1 MSPILPP
8 RDRLTIGFAH
18 VAYRMKEAFDAR
30 GTGVR
35 HFQVYDRG
43 ELDRRCPEIDV
54 LVVSGL
60 WHNGVLNAAPKLR
73 WIQSIGAGYDQFP
86 LDDLRKRGIRL
97 TRAYGVNR
105 NAVAEHTF
113 ALILSLSRHLHYCRD
128 NQRKHL
134 YRQMISDI
142 ARREDELGG
151 KTLGIIGLGHIG
163 SRVAELGKAFD
174 MRVIATKR
182 DPGTYRGHADRVLT
196 PDHADEVIGQAD
208 FLVLNCPLTPQ
219 TRGLINTRT
228 LGLMKPSAFLVNVA
242 RGGCVDEPALL
253 AALREGRIAGAALD
267 HFNEDPLPPSSP
279 FWDLDNALITP
290 HTAGETR
297 KYEENVI
304 DILLENLARLE
315 RGESQLL
322 HEVT

>member
-1 MSPILPP
+1 MATTLPQ

-18 VAYRMKEAFDAR
+18 VAYRMKEAFAGRD
-30 GTGVR
+30 TGIR
-35 HFQVYDRG
+35 HFQVYDRPG
-43 ELDRRCPEIDV
+43 LDRRCPETDV

-60 WHNGVLNAAPKLR
+60 WHNGVLDLAPRLK

-86 LDDLRKRGIRL
+86 LDQLKRRGIRL
-97 TRAYGVNR
+97 TRAHGVNR
-105 NAVAEHTF
+105 NAVAEHAF
-113 ALILSLSRHLHYCRD
+113 ALVLALSRQLHSCRD
-128 NQRKHL
+128 NQRKHH
-134 YRQMISDI
+134 YRQMISDVS
-142 ARREDELGG
+142 RREDELGG

-163 SRVAELGKAFD
+163 SRVAELGKAFN
-174 MRVIATKR
+174 MRVLATKR
-182 DPGTYRGHADRVLT
+182 DPATYRGPADRVMT
-196 PDHADEVIGQAD
+196 PDHAAEVIGEAD
-208 FLVLNCPLTPQ
+208 FLVLNCPLTPE
-219 TRGLINTRT
+219 TRGLINSRT
-228 LGLMKPSAFLVNVA
+228 LRLMKPSAFLVNVA

-267 HFNEDPLPPSSP
+267 HFAEDPLPPDSA
-279 FWDLDNALITP
+279 FWDLDNVIITP

-315 RGESQLL
+315 RGESALL